1 MADPA
6 NLARMTNP
14 QSPDPHHPSDGRPAI
29 PPAQPSADR
38 PADKA
43 GRSSDGPAGRSA
55 DRGGPRRRVR
65 IGSADA
71 TLAVVPHL
79 LGFHPAES
87 LVVLGVGG
95 PHSRIRLAFRYDLP
109 DPPEEGLA
117 ADIAAHA
124 TTVLARQHLTLAI
137 AIGYGSGRQVTP
149 VADVLIPA
157 LREAGIQVQDV
168 LRVQDGRYWSYLC
181 ADPACC
187 PPDGVPF
194 DPAGHPASAALA
206 EAGLTVHGNRAE
218 LAATLAPTVDCAKS
232 MSAAVGRAQDRAT
245 RLVTDAFADSRYGDV
260 FQLVADAGRR
270 SVRLAVTRYRRGGQ
284 LTDNHDELAWL
295 GVVLTDMRVRDDA
308 WARMDPEFNA
318 DHQRLWVD
326 LVRHLPSEYVPA
338 PAALLAFTAWQAG
351 EGALAS
357 LAIER
362 ALAAD
367 PDYSMAQLIADAL
380 HAGLPPSAAR
390 LPMTPKQVAASYAN
404 LRSAGGH
411 RAKTAQARK
420 AGPRR
425 TPRRDSRGGPGPSA
439 NGGTGSTGT
448 TGTRRTGTTGTGG
461 AGNGGP
467 RSTGTTG
474 TGRAGNGGP
483 KRSGRAGTGPGQLR
497 R

>member
-1 MADPA
+1 
-6 NLARMTNP
+6 MTNP
-14 QSPDPHHPSDGRPAI
+14 QFPDSHHPSDDRPAV
-29 PPAQPSADR
+29 PPAQSSANR
-38 PADKA
+38 PANEV
-43 GRSSDGPAGRSA
+43 GPSSDGPLSRSA

-71 TLAVVPHL
+71 ILAVVPHL
-79 LGFHPAES
+79 LGFHPADS

-117 ADIAAHA
+117 ADIVAHA
-124 TTVLARQHLTLAI
+124 STVLARQHLTLAI

-157 LREAGIQVQDV
+157 LQEAGIQVQDV
-168 LRVQDGRYWSYLC
+168 LRVQDSRYWSYLC
-181 ADPACC
+181 TDPGCC
-187 PPDGVPF
+187 SPDGVPF
-194 DPAGHPASAALA
+194 DPASHPASAALA
-206 EAGLTVHGNRAE
+206 SAGLTVHGNRAE
-218 LAATLAPTVDCAKS
+218 LAATLAPTIDCAKS
-232 MSAAVGRAQDRAT
+232 MSEAVERAQDRAT
-245 RLVTDAFADSRYGDV
+245 QLVTDAFADSQRYGDV
-260 FQLVADAGRR
+260 FQPVADAGRR

-284 LTDNHDELAWL
+284 LAEDHDELAWL
-295 GVVLTDMRVRDDA
+295 GVVLTDMRARDDA

-326 LVRHLPSEYVPA
+326 LVRHLPPEYIPA

-380 HAGLPPSAAR
+380 HAGLPPSSAR
-390 LPMTPKQVAASYAN
+390 LPMTPKQVAASYAK
-404 LRSAGGH
+404 LRSSGT
-411 RAKTAQARK
+411 RRSETARARK

-425 TPRRDSRGGPGPSA
+425 APKRDGRGGTGRTGNGGTSRPASNSTGRPA
-439 NGGTGSTGT
+439 NGGT
-448 TGTRRTGTTGTGG
+448 RRS
-461 AGNGGP
+461 GNN
-467 RSTGTTG
+467 G
-474 TGRAGNGGP
+474 TGRT
-483 KRSGRAGTGPGQLR
+483 GRAGTGPGQLR

>member
-1 MADPA
+1 M
-6 NLARMTNP
+6 
-14 QSPDPHHPSDGRPAI
+14 
-29 PPAQPSADR
+29 
-38 PADKA
+38 
-43 GRSSDGPAGRSA
+43 
-55 DRGGPRRRVR
+55 
-65 IGSADA
+65 
-71 TLAVVPHL
+71 
-79 LGFHPAES
+79 
-87 LVVLGVGG
+87 LGVGG

-117 ADIAAHA
+117 ADIATHA
-124 TTVLARQHLTLAI
+124 TTVLARQQLTLAI
-137 AIGYGSGRQVTP
+137 AIGYGRGRQVTP

-181 ADPACC
+181 ADPGCC

-194 DPAGHPASAALA
+194 DPAGHPASAVLA

-218 LAATLAPTVDCAKS
+218 LAATLAPAVDCAKP
-232 MSAAVGRAQDRAT
+232 MSEAVERAQDRAT

-260 FQLVADAGRR
+260 FQPVADAGRR

-295 GVVLTDMRVRDDA
+295 GVALTDMRVRDDA

-318 DHQRLWVD
+318 DHQRLWAD
-326 LVRHLPSEYVPA
+326 LVRHLPSQYVPA

-362 ALAAD
+362 ALTAD
-367 PDYSMAQLIADAL
+367 PDYSMAQLVADAL

-390 LPMTPKQVAASYAN
+390 LPMTPKQVAASYAK
-404 LRSAGGH
+404 LRAAGASRVSARTR
-411 RAKTAQARK
+411 RAKPTRASQSRPTK
-420 AGPRR
+420 AGQ
-425 TPRRDSRGGPGPSA
+425 PGPTDASKA
-439 NGGTGSTGT
+439 
-448 TGTRRTGTTGTGG
+448 RPARTGQSGPTDASEARPARTGQSRPTDASKAKPARTGQSRPTG
-461 AGNGGP
+461 AG
-467 RSTGTTG
+467 RS
-474 TGRAGNGGP
+474 GRAGNG
-483 KRSGRAGTGPGQLR
+483 PGQMR

>member
-1 MADPA
+1 
-6 NLARMTNP
+6 
-14 QSPDPHHPSDGRPAI
+14 
-29 PPAQPSADR
+29 
-38 PADKA
+38 
-43 GRSSDGPAGRSA
+43 
-55 DRGGPRRRVR
+55 
-65 IGSADA
+65 
-71 TLAVVPHL
+71 VPHL
-79 LGFHPAES
+79 LGFHPADS

-109 DPPEEGLA
+109 DPPEQGLA

-157 LREAGIQVQDV
+157 LREAGLQVQDV

-181 ADPACC
+181 ADPGCC

-194 DPAGHPASAALA
+194 DPTGHPAAAALA
-206 EAGLTVHGNRAE
+206 EAGMTARGDRAE
-218 LAATLAPTVDCAKS
+218 LAATLAPSVDCAKS
-232 MSAAVGRAQDRAT
+232 MSEAVERAQDRAT
-245 RLVTDAFADSRYGDV
+245 RLVTDAFADPRYGDV
-260 FQLVADAGRR
+260 FQPVADAGRR

-284 LTDNHDELAWL
+284 LTDHHDELAWL
-295 GVVLTDMRVRDDA
+295 GVALTDMRVRDDA
-308 WARMDPEFNA
+308 WARMDPEYNA

-326 LVRHLPSEYVPA
+326 LVRHLPSQYVPA

-390 LPMTPKQVAASYAN
+390 LPMTPKQVAASYAR
-404 LRSAGGH
+404 LRSAGAR
-411 RAKTAQARK
+411 RAGVTRARK
-420 AGPRR
+420 AGPASARQSGSTEPASASLAGSTGLRQSQPAEASQSREAGAAYLGDERGTVRRGDGEVAKRRGGTRR
-425 TPRRDSRGGPGPSA
+425 TPTRDSRGRTGHSGNGGSRRSG
-439 NGGTGSTGT
+439 NGGTGRS
-448 TGTRRTGTTGTGG
+448 
-461 AGNGGP
+461 GNGG
-467 RSTGTTG
+467 TG
-474 TGRAGNGGP
+474 
-483 KRSGRAGTGPGQLR
+483 RSGRAGGGPGQLR